1 VAVHPFPAA
10 STVRGRT
17 LDRARL
23 LRAVVPAADVCALA
37 AAMAIAGVAP
47 WSALYAGIVLLGV
60 HLDPARAG
68 RICPQLTT
76 DAGWLLAR
84 GVTPLV
90 VLLPA
95 AAALG
100 ADPNW
105 ALLVP
110 MTVGLLLLG
119 RGSAYA
125 IGRRAR
131 VEGVLAE
138 PTLIVGAGE
147 IADRLTE
154 VLDQHPEYGLRL
166 VGSVDDGGRRV
177 GNLPLLGDP
186 RDIGMLIEMHGVRRI
201 VVAFGISER
210 ELVAVLRSA
219 ERSSAEVHIVPRLW
233 EASAIAPGAGNVDD
247 IWGVPLVQLRRP
259 TTRSRN
265 QVVKRCFDVLVASL
279 LLLLTLPLL
288 VTLAIAVRFSGPGPI
303 LFRQKRVGVDGTLF
317 EILKFRS
324 MHEIA
329 DADTRWTVGD
339 DGVTRVGR
347 VLRATSLDELPQLVN
362 VLKGEMSLVGPR
374 PERPHFV
381 DSFAAR
387 VPRYEDRHRVRAGM
401 TGLPQ
406 VCGLRGD
413 TSIEDRIRFDNAY
426 IDGWSLWADCS
437 IVIRTAKCVLTGAG
451 S

>member
-1 VAVHPFPAA
+1 MAVHPLPAA
-10 STVRGRT
+10 STVRGRA
-17 LDRARL
+17 LDRGRL
-23 LRAVVPAADVCALA
+23 LRAVVPVTDVCALA
-37 AAMAIAGVAP
+37 AAVVIAGVTP
-47 WSALYAGIVLLGV
+47 WSVLYAGIVLLGV

-68 RICPQLTT
+68 RIRPQLST

-84 GVTPLV
+84 GAAPLI

-105 ALLVP
+105 ALLGP
-110 MTVGLLLLG
+110 MAVTLLLLG
-119 RGSAYA
+119 RGVAYA
-125 IGRRAR
+125 LARRAR
-131 VEGVLAE
+131 AEGVLSE

-147 IADRLTE
+147 VADHLAD
-154 VLDQHPEYGLRL
+154 VLSQHPEYGLRL
-166 VGSVDDGGRRV
+166 VGSVDAEGRRV

-186 RDIGMLIEMHGVRRI
+186 RDIGKLIGTHGVGR
-201 VVAFGISER
+201 VVIAFGVPER
-210 ELVAVLRSA
+210 ELVAALRSA
-219 ERSSAEVHIVPRLW
+219 ERSSAEFHLVPRLW
-233 EASAIAPGAGNVDD
+233 EVSATAPGAGNVDD
-247 IWGVPLVQLRRP
+247 VWGIPLVQLRRP

-265 QVVKRCFDVLVASL
+265 QLVKRCFDVVTASL
-279 LLLLTLPLL
+279 LLLLTSPLL
-288 VTLAIAVRFSGPGPI
+288 LALAIAVRLSGPGPI
-303 LFRQKRVGVDGTLF
+303 LFRQKRVGLDGTPF

-329 DADTRWTVGD
+329 DSDTRWTVGD
-339 DGVTRVGR
+339 DGVTRVGK

-362 VLKGEMSLVGPR
+362 VLRGEMSLVGPR
-374 PERPHFV
+374 PERPHFA

-413 TSIEDRIRFDNAY
+413 TSIDDRVRFDNAY
-426 IDGWSLWADCS
+426 IEGWTLWSDCS
-437 IVIRTAKCVLTGAG
+437 IVIRTAKCVLTGQGA
-451 S
+451 